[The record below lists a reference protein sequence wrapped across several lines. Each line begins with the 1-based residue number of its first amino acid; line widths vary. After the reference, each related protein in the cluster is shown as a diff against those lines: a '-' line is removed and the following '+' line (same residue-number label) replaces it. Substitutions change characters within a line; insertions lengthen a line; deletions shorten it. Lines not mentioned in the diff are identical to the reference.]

1 MTAQYVIGIDLGTTN
16 SVLAYAALADDAA
29 QVQLL
34 PIPQLVAAQTVESRP
49 SLPSFLYLAADH
61 EVQNGLF
68 RLPWDQS
75 GRVAVGTAA
84 RSLAAEF
91 PERTVSAAKSWLCH
105 TRVDRRQPILP
116 WQSPETVPRISPV
129 AASRQVLEHLLAA
142 WQQAFPDA
150 PFQQQS
156 IVLTVPA
163 SFDASARELTREAAL
178 EAGFPDAFLM
188 LEEPQAA
195 TYSWLQRCGERWRKI
210 LRPTDRLLVC
220 DVGGGTTDLTL
231 VEAAED
237 AGELAMNRAAV
248 GNHLLVGGDNMDLA
262 LAHYVAGLFAEQG
275 LQLDPWQ
282 SVSLWHA
289 CRNAKEQLLA
299 ADGPA
304 QQTISIPGRGRRL
317 IGGLV
322 SVVMERSQA
331 AEILLSGFFPATTP
345 ADRPQRPRSSG
356 FRELG
361 LPWEADTAITRHL
374 AAFIA
379 SSGNEAPVSHVLF
392 NGGVFRSPLLRQ
404 RLLDQL
410 QQWFPGRPPVSVD
423 GGDDLDF
430 AVARGACYYG
440 WTRLHGGVRIRGGA
454 ARSCYV
460 GIETA
465 GLALPGIG
473 RPLKALCVAA
483 QGMEEGTA
491 VDVPS
496 DDVGLVVGEPAR
508 FRFFGAAGR
517 KQDRPGDLL
526 TRWTADEL
534 IETDSLEATLPA
546 NEDSEDGWVPV
557 RFHTQLTEL
566 GILELWCVHAASGR
580 RWKLEFS
587 VRDEL
592 SATS

>member
-116 WQSPETVPRISPV
+116 WQAPETVPRISPV

-237 AGELAMNRAAV
+237 AGELALNRAAV

>member
-61 EVQNGLF
+61 EAQNGLF

-237 AGELAMNRAAV
+237 AGELALNRAAV